1 MILPIKVRVS
11 ANVKFF
17 ESAVTVRDVSPILLE
32 RSIRTTSLTVY
43 IVKVIFALRRVSLLA
58 FFLAIFAKSD
68 HELFLV
74 TAADVEL
81 LASYSKGVLFTV
93 SRLRRSMQPKRMPNL
108 TDIGFDPK

>member
-1 MILPIKVRVS
+1 M
-11 ANVKFF
+11 
-17 ESAVTVRDVSPILLE
+17 RDVSAIVLE

-58 FFLAIFAKSD
+58 FLAIFAKNN

-74 TAADVEL
+74 TAANVEL
-81 LASYSKGVLFTV
+81 ISSYSKGALSTV
-93 SRLRRSMQPKRMPNL
+93 SRLRRSMQPKRMPKL